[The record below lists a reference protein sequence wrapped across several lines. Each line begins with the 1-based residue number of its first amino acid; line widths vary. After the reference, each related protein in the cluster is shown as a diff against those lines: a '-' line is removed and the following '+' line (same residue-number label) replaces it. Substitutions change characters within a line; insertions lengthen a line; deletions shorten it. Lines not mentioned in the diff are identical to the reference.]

1 MLLLRSND
9 KRQKDDVADMDV
21 ESHNVLWLYDKCN
34 RQRIKMNYMQSTLEI
49 SLIVLRALIKIE
61 IDIPESA
68 DEDDDEDR
76 SSEYVAVFFEA
87 FKGLPRDNS
96 FMYELVGRTRMMILD
111 KHLTEEALTEY
122 DSK

>member
-1 MLLLRSND
+1 M
-9 KRQKDDVADMDV
+9 DM
-21 ESHNVLWLYDKCN
+21 ESQNVLWLYDECN
-34 RQRIKMNYMQSTLEI
+34 RQRIKMNYNQSTLEV

-61 IDIPESA
+61 INIPESA

-87 FKGLPRDNS
+87 FTGLPRDIS
-96 FMYELVGRTRMMILD
+96 FIYELAGRTRMMILD

-122 DSK
+122 YSK